1 MFHLKM
7 VWNKGNLMP
16 KADVRKSTE
25 YRFNPLSVWS
35 DKVLWEPQFKI
46 IKMYLEVKKEQI
58 KLY

>member
-1 MFHLKM
+1 
-7 VWNKGNLMP
+7 MP

-46 IKMYLEVKKEQI
+46 IKMYLEVKKRTNKVI
-58 KLY
+58 LS